1 MEVSRVK
8 SFFTKRNIWLI
19 VIFSIITII
28 LVRCVSNSRV
38 KPDHTSKLRVLASV
52 AKTSKIPVLLP
63 ALGTVTPVISVTVR
77 TQVNGQLISV
87 LFTEGQFVKAGDL
100 LAEIDP
106 QPFEAILLQNKG
118 QLERDQ
124 ALLANAII
132 DLQRYTT
139 LWKQD
144 SVAKQQL
151 DTQASLVKQYQGT
164 ILNDQGLVKSAQV
177 NLAFTKITAPFAGR
191 IGLRLV
197 DPGNFAQTT
206 DANGIAVIN
215 QFDPIE
221 VVFTLP
227 EDNVTDVVRQM
238 NAHKTLPVFAF
249 DRSQVKL
256 LATGKLMTID
266 NQIDPTTGTV
276 KLKAIF
282 NNSNSLLF
290 PNQFVNIKM
299 LVNIIPNAIIIPT
312 AAIQRGSIGNF
323 VYLVIQDKVKVQP
336 ITTTITYGA
345 NTIVTKGIKP
355 GDQVV
360 TEGADKLTEGAAV
373 TVYSDT
379 NNPVKATKTGV
390 T

>member
-1 MEVSRVK
+1 
-8 SFFTKRNIWLI
+8 
-19 VIFSIITII
+19 
-28 LVRCVSNSRV
+28 
-38 KPDHTSKLRVLASV
+38 VLASV